1 MAKKKSNT
9 SNKTKKRISTIAMA
23 VFVCVVVAGVY
34 VGTKPSVKVQ
44 PVAPATGF
52 LIETRPIL
60 TDAVFTGKVAEAY
73 RIAAEIPKIIDS
85 LFCYCYCK
93 KNHNHKTLLTCYT
106 NKHGSKCDI
115 CLNEVFYAYDL
126 YNQGK
131 TLDEIVIAVDKK
143 FYRPY
148 RRTWVITKN
157 IFAPL
162 FISGE
167 EPD

>member
-1 MAKKKSNT
+1 MGKKKNKNKST
-9 SNKTKKRISTIAMA
+9 SALSKKRISSIALGLL
-23 VFVCVVVAGVY
+23 VCLIAGGVY
-34 VGTKPSVKVQ
+34 VGTKPKAQ
-44 PVAPATGF
+44 PIAPATGI

-60 TDAVFTGKVAEAY
+60 SDAVFTGKVAQAY
-73 RIAAEIPKIIDS
+73 RIAAEIPKVIDS

-93 KNHNHKTLLTCYT
+93 KNHGHKTLLTCYT

-115 CLNEVFYAYDL
+115 CLNEVFYAYEL

-148 RRTWVITKN
+148 RR
-157 IFAPL
+157 A
-162 FISGE
+162 
-167 EPD
+167 

>member
-1 MAKKKSNT
+1 MGKKNSGKRASKKSID
-9 SNKTKKRISTIAMA
+9 RISKIALA

-44 PVAPATGF
+44 PVAPATGM
-52 LIETRPIL
+52 LIETRPVL
-60 TDAVFTGKVAEAY
+60 TDAIFTGRVAKAY
-73 RIAAEIPKIIDS
+73 RIAAEIPKVLDS

-148 RRTWVITKN
+148 RR
-157 IFAPL
+157 A
-162 FISGE
+162 
-167 EPD
+167 

>member
-1 MAKKKSNT
+1 MGKNKLGRKST
-9 SNKTKKRISTIAMA
+9 SKISKKRISSIALG
-23 VFVCVVVAGVY
+23 VLVCFIVGGVY
-34 VGTKPSVKVQ
+34 FGTKQELKVP

-52 LIETRPIL
+52 LIETRPIMS
-60 TDAVFTGKVAEAY
+60 DGIFTGRVAEAY
-73 RIAAEIPKIIDS
+73 RIAAEIPKVIDS

-93 KNHNHKTLLTCYT
+93 KNHQHKTLLTCYT

-115 CLNEVFYAYDL
+115 CLGEVFYAYEL

-148 RRTWVITKN
+148 RRT
-157 IFAPL
+157 
-162 FISGE
+162 
-167 EPD
+167 

>member
-9 SNKTKKRISTIAMA
+9 SNKTKKRVSTLAM
-23 VFVCVVVAGVY
+23 VIFVCIVVAGVY

-44 PVAPATGF
+44 PLAPATGL

-73 RIAAEIPKIIDS
+73 RIAAEIPKVLDS

-148 RRTWVITKN
+148 RR
-157 IFAPL
+157 A
-162 FISGE
+162 
-167 EPD
+167 

>member
-1 MAKKKSNT
+1 MGKNKSNKKS
-9 SNKTKKRISTIAMA
+9 SSKLSKKRISSIALG
-23 VFVCVVVAGVY
+23 VLVCLIVGGVY
-34 VGTKPSVKVQ
+34 MATKPGMKVP

-52 LIETRPIL
+52 LIETRPIMS
-60 TDAVFTGKVAEAY
+60 DAAFTGRVSEAY
-73 RIAAEIPKIIDS
+73 RIAAEIPKVIDS

-93 KNHNHKTLLTCYT
+93 KNHKHKTLLTCYT

-115 CLNEVFYAYDL
+115 CLNEVFYAYEL

-148 RRTWVITKN
+148 RRT
-157 IFAPL
+157 
-162 FISGE
+162 
-167 EPD
+167 